1 LKLNS
6 YAEGG
11 ADNPKNSNNEIIASN
26 VDYLETWEVLEQ
38 CVHEGLVKSIG
49 LSNFN
54 HEQIDRLLMLA
65 KIKPVMNQVIM
76 IWGLII
82 RFNYLSICQLT
93 D

>member
-1 LKLNS
+1 MKLYS

-11 ADNPKNSNNEIIASN
+11 ADSPKSSSNEIIAST
-26 VDYLETWEVLEQ
+26 VDYIDTWEALEQ

-65 KIKPVMNQVIM
+65 KIKPAVNQVIM

-82 RFNYLSICQLT
+82 RFDYLSICELT